1 MLSSMLNLVQLQVAV
16 AAAKRQFG
24 LIRKKYPELKA
35 YLVYSLPGGQTEI
48 ESNPK
53 QILEEFPAMVVDD
66 ISKSKALNLQSSIEL
81 LEWKGTKNS
90 ELDRQKTELDQLV
103 TKLNYDEKCQVELRF
118 LELNYDLIWKLQADE
133 LVERKLTPKTKAS
146 IQIVLG
152 TLGHFGRSV

>member
-1 MLSSMLNLVQLQVAV
+1 MLNLVQLQVAV

>member
-103 TKLNYDEKCQVELRF
+103 TKLVN
-118 LELNYDLIWKLQADE
+118 
-133 LVERKLTPKTKAS
+133 
-146 IQIVLG
+146 G
-152 TLGHFGRSV
+152 G